1 MSFFQKNTIT
11 SIFHYFPKCGTFFL
25 ILLSIFLFNTQVSF
39 ADFDITEEQC
49 VAIGTSS
56 GTGTSA
62 CEWTSC
68 NTDNGTQA
76 YVGRCYQESKQFCCL
91 TYTSGTTPSPD
102 TCKNKLGGTCSG
114 KAECPSKQL
123 QIGTCSADGKDFCC
137 KNTDPDPND
146 TPATSIS
153 SFKYTPL
160 EPIPGAE
167 GIDGSTLAGFLQSL
181 YVFALWS
188 AGVMAMF
195 MIGIGGF
202 WYLTSAGSTA
212 RVASAKTIITNAL
225 VGLLVLMFT
234 WLILY
239 VINPDLTKL
248 DWTSL
253 EKITIPKGENY
264 SQQDPGPGTGGG
276 GGGDPVSDGSGCN
289 GYVLNANKES
299 CKLISENLASFL
311 QCVRGKVDS
320 NIKITITSITS
331 NGLSPQTQ
339 EKSALCCGHQTSPC
353 PHSATSCHHGCKASN
368 KGQSY
373 AVDFAMSASDP
384 NYCTIAQAAVACGA
398 KEKLGPK
405 TACGVSYASGHNSH
419 FHFSSSGC
427 D

>member
-253 EKITIPKGENY
+253 EMLSIGTSMSTYRG
-264 SQQDPGPGTGGG
+264 GPGSGNSG
-276 GGGDPVSDGSGCN
+276 GSGGPGNGQCEEITTGHCSVEELKKSCFQRFEGQNPNIYTQASQICN
-289 GYVLNANKES
+289 VES
-299 CKLISENLASFL
+299 RGNINSKSDVDKCKDGTPFSYGLFQINFTYHCPGGMAG
-311 QCVRGKVDS
+311 GKNS
-320 NIKITITSITS
+320 
-331 NGLSPQTQ
+331 
-339 EKSALCCGHQTSPC
+339 
-353 PHSATSCHHGCKASN
+353 SCTGT
-368 KGQSY
+368 G
-373 AVDFAMSASDP
+373 P
-384 NYCTIAQAAVACGA
+384 NYASCMSNYTGESGWANNIQKACDLYAGRGWGDW
-398 KEKLGPK
+398 KNTREK
-405 TACGVSYASGHNSH
+405 CG
-419 FHFSSSGC
+419 F
-427 D
+427 